1 MQTHLFGLLIFSAAL
16 CGCAGN
22 PYRESYQPFS
32 LSADQR
38 GRITAPTQEPQLI
51 PLDADAATTTARLVA
66 QGYLPVGSVSFVG
79 PRVSPADIIAQAKS
93 VGAALIAVS
102 SQYRDTVTRK
112 IALTVPDDATT
123 YNTGAAN
130 TYATGGSGPG
140 RYIGRSG
147 SHGTQTTYIPYSV
160 DRYDQ
165 RAIFYVPAGRQ
176 VGDRIAGN

>member
-1 MQTHLFGLLIFSAAL
+1 MQTRLFGLLMFSAAL
-16 CGCAGN
+16 CGCAAN

-38 GRITAPTQEPQLI
+38 GRIIAPTQEPQLI
-51 PLDADAATTTARLVA
+51 PLDADATTTTARLFA
-66 QGYLPVGSVSFVG
+66 QGYVPVGLVSFVG
-79 PRVSPADIIAQAKS
+79 PRVRSADVIAQAKS
-93 VGAALIAVS
+93 VGAAVIAVS
-102 SQYRDTVTRK
+102 SQYRDTVIRK
-112 IALTVPDDATT
+112 IALTVPHDATS

-147 SHGTQTTYIPYSV
+147 SHGTQTTYIPYSI

-165 RAIFYVPAGRQ
+165 RAIFFALAGPQ
-176 VGDRIAGN
+176 EQDRIAAN